1 MDSPFPFT
9 LMCPIL
15 DNKVNFHSVYDG
27 LPPSVGTR
35 LEKGVHWIWNRET
48 EEIPQTV
55 FLREEKKKKRLR
67 ASNSLCKFTQLVR
80 GRVGLN
86 SGSAKAVKQLNWRS

>member
-55 FLREEKKKKRLR
+55 FLREEKKKKKIESLKQPVQIHT
-67 ASNSLCKFTQLVR
+67 ASEGQSGVEFRQCK
-80 GRVGLN
+80 
-86 SGSAKAVKQLNWRS
+86 SS

>member
-15 DNKVNFHSVYDG
+15 DNKVNFHSIYDG

-35 LEKGVHWIWNRET
+35 LEKGVHWIWNGET

-55 FLREEKKKKRLR
+55 FLREEKKKKIESRKQPVQIHT
-67 ASNSLCKFTQLVR
+67 ASEGQSGVEFRQCK
-80 GRVGLN
+80 
-86 SGSAKAVKQLNWRS
+86 SS